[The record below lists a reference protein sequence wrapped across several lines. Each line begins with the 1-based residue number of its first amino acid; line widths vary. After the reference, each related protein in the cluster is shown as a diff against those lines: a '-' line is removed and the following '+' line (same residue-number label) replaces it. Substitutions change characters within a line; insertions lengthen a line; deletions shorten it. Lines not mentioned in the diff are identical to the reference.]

1 MKEDPIISELFPED
15 KHLDYTEACRAI
27 AEIVQAV
34 KGETGAEKVSVT
46 IRISPDGTNV
56 TVDPWEPL
64 ESDAVALL
72 KALAGKVV
80 EIREKGADGDG
91 PA

>member
-1 MKEDPIISELFPED
+1 MRRDPGIPELYPADERF
-15 KHLDYTEACRAI
+15 DYTEACRAI
-27 AEIVQAV
+27 AAIVQAT
-34 KGETGAEKVSVT
+34 KDETGAEKVSVT
-46 IRISPDGTNV
+46 VRIAPDGTHV

-80 EIREKGADGDG
+80 EIREKGEDGNADD
-91 PA
+91 

>member
-1 MKEDPIISELFPED
+1 MKENPRIPELYPDNNTF
-15 KHLDYTEACRAI
+15 DYTEACRAI

-34 KGETGAEKVSVT
+34 KDETGAEKVSVT
-46 IRISPDGTNV
+46 IRISPDGTHV

-64 ESDAVALL
+64 ESDAVTLL

-80 EIREKGADGDG
+80 EIREKGAGE
-91 PA
+91 